1 MYSPRSANLS
11 RTINCG
17 TQRSVGKERNR
28 KGGRLHTLP
37 RTLASGANLDSC
49 LDRDRDFGFHRNLSH
64 TVHLTF
70 PDYSMSSLQH
80 LSTGSEMYNIRFQ
93 YDQVIVKIP
102 QKLFQGF
109 QVYPQ
114 LPQRFTV
121 DPLPRNPH
129 RSEYP
134 REPVVMF
141 VELQLGQ
148 WLLRR
153 KLLTRSIALV

>member
-70 PDYSMSSLQH
+70 PDYSLSSLQH
-80 LSTGSEMYNIRFQ
+80 LSTGSEMYNIRLQ
-93 YDQVIVKIP
+93 YNQVIVKIP
-102 QKLFQGF
+102 QKIILR
-109 QVYPQ
+109 
-114 LPQRFTV
+114 LPCISASSTTIYSFAATQKTCNNTETSRACSN
-121 DPLPRNPH
+121 L
-129 RSEYP
+129 
-134 REPVVMF
+134 
-141 VELQLGQ
+141 
-148 WLLRR
+148 
-153 KLLTRSIALV
+153 I

>member
-1 MYSPRSANLS
+1 MYSPRSVNLS

-80 LSTGSEMYNIRFQ
+80 LSTGSEMYNIRLQ
-93 YDQVIVKIP
+93 YNQVIVKIP
-102 QKLFQGF
+102 QNLFYGF
-109 QVYPQ
+109 HVYPH
-114 LPQRFTV
+114 LPQRLTV
-121 DPLPRNPH
+121 LLLPTNPVI
-129 RSEYP
+129 RLYP
-134 REPVVMF
+134 RDPVV
-141 VELQLGQ
+141 
-148 WLLRR
+148 
-153 KLLTRSIALV
+153 T